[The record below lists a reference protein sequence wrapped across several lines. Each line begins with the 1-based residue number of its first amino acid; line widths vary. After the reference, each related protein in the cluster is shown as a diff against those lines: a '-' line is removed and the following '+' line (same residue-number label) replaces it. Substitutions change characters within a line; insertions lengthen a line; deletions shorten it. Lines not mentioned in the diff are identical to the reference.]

1 MSRSTRSRTTKT
13 TAAASAAQLVDDGAP
28 AEVDSDEK
36 YGEHAVVEVDSES
49 ASSSSDSGSAAAGR
63 SLSIRELTAI
73 VQALPKWSPNTIF
86 EVFMRRVEVQLKSFR
101 VPEDDWFRV
110 LMLLFGTDINAQ
122 EWIRAHV
129 VDHELTWGA
138 AKELLSSHFESADY
152 QENLEGQYQ
161 TCRQFANETVQ
172 AYGDRF
178 LYL

>member
-1 MSRSTRSRTTKT
+1 MSRSKRSRPKS
-13 TAAASAAQLVDDGAP
+13 TAAASGAQLVDDGAP
-28 AEVDSDEK
+28 LAAEVDSDEK
-36 YGEHAVVEVDSES
+36 YAEHAVVEADSESSPSSSES
-49 ASSSSDSGSAAAGR
+49 ASAGR

-73 VQALPKWSPNTIF
+73 VQVLPKWSPNTIF

-161 TCRQFANETVQ
+161 TCRHSANERNSASV
-172 AYGDRF
+172 R
-178 LYL
+178 